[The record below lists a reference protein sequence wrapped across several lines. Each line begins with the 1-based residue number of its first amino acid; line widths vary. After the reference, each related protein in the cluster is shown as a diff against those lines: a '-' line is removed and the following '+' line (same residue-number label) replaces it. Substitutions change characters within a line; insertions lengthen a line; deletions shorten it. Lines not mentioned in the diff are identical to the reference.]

1 MKKLTSFVGIASLV
15 LAVAFLT
22 VAHAAPKSPAPA
34 TAAAAAPTAAADPAP
49 APPPHPEIRA
59 ALNSL
64 RNARAHIKDAA
75 HDFHGHREDAL
86 RAVDEAIKQLDIC
99 MQFDR

>member
-1 MKKLTSFVGIASLV
+1 MKKLTSFVGIATLV

-22 VAHAAPKSPAPA
+22 VAHAAPKVPA
-34 TAAAAAPTAAADPAP
+34 TTTGAAAAPAPSPTP